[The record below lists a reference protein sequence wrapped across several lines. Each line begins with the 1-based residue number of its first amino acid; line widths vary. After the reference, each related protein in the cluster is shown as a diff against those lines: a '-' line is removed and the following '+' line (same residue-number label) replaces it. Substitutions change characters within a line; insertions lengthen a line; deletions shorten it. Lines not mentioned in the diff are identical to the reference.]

1 MDMDTSTNPIML
13 DEGFST
19 LTCKHQTNA
28 TSVVAATV
36 AGQIIETSNP
46 FDALQSLG
54 STHGWV
60 CVAKSTDSLPSKWSK
75 KKPKMSEGFIWHS
88 TMHWQNRIWQ
98 WLMVSLNHTKERLI
112 WGLLC

>member
-1 MDMDTSTNPIML
+1 MDEQTVQQPNEATNNGELNAAEVMDVDTSTNPSML

-19 LTCKHQTNA
+19 LSCKHQTNA

-60 CVAKSTDSLPSKWSK
+60 HVAKKQGCIAIQMEQEEAKD
-75 KKPKMSEGFIWHS
+75 E
-88 TMHWQNRIWQ
+88 
-98 WLMVSLNHTKERLI
+98 
-112 WGLLC
+112 

>member
-1 MDMDTSTNPIML
+1 MDEQTVQQPNEATNNGELNAAEVMDMDTSTNPIML

-46 FDALQSLG
+46 FDALQSPG

-60 CVAKSTDSLPSKWSK
+60 CVAKKQ
-75 KKPKMSEGFIWHS
+75 GFIAIQ
-88 TMHWQNRIWQ
+88 MEQEEA
-98 WLMVSLNHTKERLI
+98 KDE
-112 WGLLC
+112 